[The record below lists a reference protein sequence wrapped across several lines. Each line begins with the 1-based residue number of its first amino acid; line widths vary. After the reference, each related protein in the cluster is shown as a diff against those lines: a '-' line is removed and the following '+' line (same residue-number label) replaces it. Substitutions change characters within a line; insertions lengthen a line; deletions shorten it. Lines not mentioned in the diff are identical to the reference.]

1 MISTLPSTSDTLLW
15 RWKRI
20 LQAYQNKLGA
30 LPENNPYYNDTLR
43 VTRVKVLRAIE
54 KVATGG
60 MCDCSSTVCQCEIL
74 VTDGSSPP
82 ILTSTLPIAF
92 VNVPYSV
99 TFVPPGCAVA
109 PIQFSLVSG
118 TLPPGLTLNQDTGT
132 LTGSPTGPTGNYC
145 FTIQLIDQAAPPPPT
160 DIDAWWTFE
169 GPVPDGSGSQMYVDS
184 INSIQLDSSNFFAP
198 PYPMQSTPGLK
209 GNALTFVDTGAN
221 AGFASQNLE
230 PKLKLTGSGW
240 SLFFWFNVVH
250 WADDPPF
257 GTGWSRPPTLDL
269 KWGPGEVFIQ
279 FDPLDNGT
287 GPNKITIDVT
297 DDNFNDYLTTLP
309 ISPTVGAWTFFHIFF
324 DPVLTQVGYQLN
336 NGAKVLDPT
345 AGVVF
350 APNATGFLDLFQS
363 WGSLSSSQV
372 SLQIDELG
380 LKLSGMLTPAEATS
394 LYNAGAGRTCCPIA

>member
-1 MISTLPSTSDTLLW
+1 MKCLPQSTIDSFDVVVAEQLAVANGSRLDLTTSELRNAIRCFVCVPNLRAAVTLL
-15 RWKRI
+15 RCRI
-20 LQAYQNKLGA
+20 TT
-30 LPENNPYYNDTLR
+30 P
-43 VTRVKVLRAIE
+43 
-54 KVATGG
+54 
-60 MCDCSSTVCQCEIL
+60 CFCEIRITQEPSGTGFSAPGGYIDL
-74 VTDGSSPP
+74 PYFE
-82 ILTSTLPIAF
+82 TLLAPNCA
-92 VNVPYSV
+92 
-99 TFVPPGCAVA
+99 VPPL
-109 PIQFSLVSG
+109 QFTLTAGS
-118 TLPPGLTLNQDTGT
+118 LPPGLTLDESTGEILGT
-132 LTGSPTGPTGNYC
+132 PTGPIGNYC

-169 GPVPDGSGSQMYVDS
+169 GTEPDGFGSQMYVDGLNG
-184 INSIQLDSSNFFAP
+184 IKLDSSNFFAP
-198 PYPMQSTPGLK
+198 PYPMQSQAGFR
-209 GNALTFVDTGAN
+209 GNALTFVDTSGN
-221 AGFASQNLE
+221 AAFSSQNLE

-240 SLFFWFNVVH
+240 SLFFWFNVVR

-257 GTGWSRPPTLDL
+257 GTGWSTPPTLDL

-309 ISPTVGAWTFFHIFF
+309 ISPTVGSWTFFHIFF

-350 APNATGFLDLFQS
+350 APNTHGFLELLQS
-363 WGSLSSSQV
+363 WSDLNSAQV

-380 LKLSGMLTPAEATS
+380 LKLSGMLTPAEVTS
-394 LYNAGAGRTCCPIA
+394 LYNAGAGRTCCPIT